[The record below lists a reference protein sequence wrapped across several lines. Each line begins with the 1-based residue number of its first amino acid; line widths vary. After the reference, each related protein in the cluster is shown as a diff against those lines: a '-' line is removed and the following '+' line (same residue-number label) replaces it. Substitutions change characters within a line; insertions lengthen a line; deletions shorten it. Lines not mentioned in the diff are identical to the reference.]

1 MTQFKT
7 LVEPDA
13 TGLGRIIYNGRYYG
27 VPSPVIEAIERAHE
41 YISTC
46 QLEGKLPVQYYKE
59 GGVTYAVY
67 GSSSIDY
74 VEYLRQQLAHEK
86 WLREQAENFC
96 VAVQDQRDE
105 CQAKEKLKND
115 TLVAVQ
121 MAICL
126 AADDAPDSAIG
137 KLYNKISEVIE

>member
-74 VEYLRQQLAHEK
+74 VEYLKQQLADALEAASLSEGMYRLALNRQK
-86 WLREQAENFC
+86 
-96 VAVQDQRDE
+96 V
-105 CQAKEKLKND
+105 LKD

-121 MAICL
+121 QAICL
-126 AADDAPDSAIG
+126 AADDAPESAIG